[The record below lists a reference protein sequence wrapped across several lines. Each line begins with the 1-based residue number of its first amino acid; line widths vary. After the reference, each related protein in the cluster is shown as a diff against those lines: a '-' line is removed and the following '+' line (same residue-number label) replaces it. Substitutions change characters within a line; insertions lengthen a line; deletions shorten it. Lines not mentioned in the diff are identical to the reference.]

1 MPRNV
6 LYPEGAE
13 QLNVVVPKPV
23 KESLR
28 GVALRQR
35 QSMSQIVSV
44 VLEDWLR
51 ERGSL
56 PAREEAAV

>member
-23 KESLR
+23 KDTLR
-28 GVALRQR
+28 IVALRQR

-44 VLEDWLR
+44 VLEDYLR
-51 ERGSL
+51 RRGEL
-56 PAREEAAV
+56 PAREEATA

>member
-28 GVALRQR
+28 CVALRQR

-44 VLEDWLR
+44 VLEDYFR
-51 ERGSL
+51 RRGEL

>member
-23 KESLR
+23 KDVLR
-28 GVALRQR
+28 VVALRKR

-44 VLEDWLR
+44 VLEDYLR
-51 ERGSL
+51 GCGDL
-56 PAREEAAV
+56 PARDEATA